1 MQRFGSWM
9 TTKVGVILKELG
21 GHSIRNRFIRGIM
34 SCNWT
39 HVEIPGGG
47 FQRVGSTGDLDLG
60 VPCME
65 L

>member
-21 GHSIRNRFIRGIM
+21 GHSIRNRFIRGIV
-34 SCNWT
+34 SRNWT

-47 FQRVGSTGDLDLG
+47 FQRVVVL
-60 VPCME
+60 E
-65 L
+65 I